1 MEKIFSK
8 KTLPLKIILF
18 LGSFFMTALA
28 GSTQGIIQADVSV
41 TSTTL
46 IPEVGKREGST
57 ETTKISF
64 GDLKCTITLHN
75 EGGYSYQTMLVV
87 QLPAGVS
94 IVSNL
99 NNSTT
104 YSSGNGRGGW
114 PGSLLFNVGTIG
126 SGQDKVIEFTITR
139 SQYANTIAAYVFS
152 GATDPKPSNNFKEA
166 SYRF

>member
-28 GSTQGIIQADVSV
+28 GSTQGIIQADV
-41 TSTTL
+41 
-46 IPEVGKREGST
+46 ST

-104 YSSGNGRGGW
+104 YSSGNGRVDGLA
-114 PGSLLFNVGTIG
+114 PYYLMSVL
-126 SGQDKVIEFTITR
+126 
-139 SQYANTIAAYVFS
+139 
-152 GATDPKPSNNFKEA
+152 
-166 SYRF
+166 